1 MTHFGW
7 LAVVAPA
14 VLFACSGTS
23 PGEQETSQGGAG
35 PVGQGGAGGTTPAPL
50 PDVAKSALTYDSA
63 PSVDPATEAALVNDL
78 NSFGL
83 QALQRLA
90 PSDQNFVVSPVSGFV
105 ALTMTSAGAQGTT
118 ADEMKAVLYPTVSLS
133 EIHPATNRLEQRIR
147 GYARS
152 AVETSYGEKKV
163 ELHLANEDFV
173 QQGFP
178 IEQPFLDT
186 LAVNYDCGVEL
197 VDYQSDPNAASA
209 LINNWVAKETNDR
222 ITNLLQPGVVDT
234 STRLVLV
241 NALYL
246 YSSWLTAFDPNSTH
260 ARTFHGI
267 DGDSSTDFM
276 NAVLNPSYAT
286 GAGWVGV
293 DVPYYGDS
301 LVLTAVLPD
310 AGEFDTVKSSLD
322 AAFFASF
329 DAASQPQQLA
339 LSMPKFT
346 LAGQTVSWKEA
357 LQALGMTTLFEPAT
371 ANLEGISALRP
382 LYAKDVVQQVFVE
395 VAEKGTEAAAAT
407 AVVIGTDGGAVMP
420 PPLQVVL
427 DRPFLFFIRERG
439 GPVLFAG
446 QIVNLP
452 VN

>member
-1 MTHFGW
+1 
-7 LAVVAPA
+7 
-14 VLFACSGTS
+14 
-23 PGEQETSQGGAG
+23 
-35 PVGQGGAGGTTPAPL
+35 
-50 PDVAKSALTYDSA
+50 
-63 PSVDPATEAALVNDL
+63 LVSDL
-78 NSFGL
+78 NNFGL
-83 QALQRLA
+83 QVLQRLA

-105 ALTMTSAGAQGTT
+105 ALTMTSDGAQGTT
-118 ADEMKAVLYPTVSLS
+118 ADEMQAVLYPSVSLS
-133 EIHPATNRLEQRIR
+133 EIHPAANQLEQRIR
-147 GYARS
+147 GYARPS
-152 AVETSYGEKKV
+152 VQTSDGEKKV
-163 ELHLANEDFV
+163 ELNLANDDFV

-197 VDYQSDPNAASA
+197 VDYQSDSNAASA

-222 ITNLLQPGVVDT
+222 ILNLLQPGVVD
-234 STRLVLV
+234 SWTRLVLV
-241 NALYL
+241 DALYL

-267 DGDSSTDFM
+267 NGDTSTDFM
-276 NAVLNPSYAT
+276 HAVLNPSYTT

-310 AGEFDTVKSSLD
+310 AGQFDTVKASLN
-322 AAFFASF
+322 AAWFASF
-329 DAASQPQQLA
+329 DATSQPQQLT
-339 LSMPKFT
+339 LSIPKFR

-357 LQALGMTTLFEPAT
+357 LQAMGMSTLFEPAT
-371 ANLEGISALRP
+371 SNLEGISAIKP
-382 LYAKDVVQQVFVE
+382 LYVKAVMQQVY
-395 VAEKGTEAAAAT
+395 VALAEEGTEAAAAT
-407 AVVIGTDGGAVMP
+407 AVVVNTDGGAMLP
-420 PPLQVVL
+420 PPLQVLL
-427 DRPFLFFIRERG
+427 DRPFLFFVRERG